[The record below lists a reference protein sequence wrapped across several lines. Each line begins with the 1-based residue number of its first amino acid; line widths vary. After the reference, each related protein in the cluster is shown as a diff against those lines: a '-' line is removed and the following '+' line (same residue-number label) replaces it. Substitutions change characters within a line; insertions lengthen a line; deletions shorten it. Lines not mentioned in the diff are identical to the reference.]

1 MRKWMVLAA
10 VAVALGSVSAAAQQ
24 GVDSFVELLRSDLRT
39 QVRAIVTDAMQLSE
53 AEEAPFWE
61 VYREYETERAA
72 IGDMRVA
79 LIKDYAQAY
88 NSMTD
93 ETADEL
99 MKRAIAIDEKRLAL
113 DKKYYKKFAKATSA
127 ITAAKFGQVM
137 NQVDLLVDLQIAAEM
152 PLVER
157 TGQ

>member
-1 MRKWMVLAA
+1 MKKLMALAA
-10 VAVALGSVSAAAQQ
+10 VAVVLGSIPVAAQQ

-39 QVRAIVTDAMQLSE
+39 QVRAIVTDAMQLPE
-53 AEEAPFWE
+53 AEEAAFWQ
-61 VYREYETERAA
+61 VYRDYETERAA
-72 IGDMRVA
+72 IGDLRVA
-79 LIKDYAQAY
+79 LIKDYAKAY
-88 NSMTD
+88 DTMTD
-93 ETADEL
+93 ETADAL
-99 MKRAIAIDEKRLAL
+99 MKRAIEIDEKRLAL

-127 ITAAKFGQVM
+127 ITAAKFGQVI